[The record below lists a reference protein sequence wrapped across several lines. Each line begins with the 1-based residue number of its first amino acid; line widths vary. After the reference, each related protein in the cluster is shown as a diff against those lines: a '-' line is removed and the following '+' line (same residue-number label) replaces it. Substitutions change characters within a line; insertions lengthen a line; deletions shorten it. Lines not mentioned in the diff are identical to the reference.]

1 MDARTRFHDYYTV
14 GWICALPVETAAA
27 KLMLEKIHP
36 PLPRLPM
43 DQNIYILGSIGEHNI
58 VIASLPIGVYPTTS
72 AATVGMQL
80 LSTFHSIRFGLMVGI
95 GGGVRSSNVDI
106 RLGVNPAG
114 RTGTG
119 SGWVHCPFSSCIP
132 RFRSALFHRRIMYVT
147 GIGQAIYCGIESNL

>member
-1 MDARTRFHDYYTV
+1 
-14 GWICALPVETAAA
+14 
-27 KLMLEKIHP
+27 MLEKIHP

-80 LSTFHSIRFGLMVGI
+80 LSTFHSIRFRLMVGI

-119 SGWVHCPFSSCIP
+119 SGWVHCPFSSC
-132 RFRSALFHRRIMYVT
+132 
-147 GIGQAIYCGIESNL
+147 